1 MFAASAGYA
10 QTAFGDAAAGK
21 AAFAAC
27 ASCHQVGASARNAF
41 GPQLNGLMGR
51 RAGAVADYNYSVGM
65 RQSQVIWSEQTLTA
79 FIKRPDQV
87 VPGNK
92 MRFSGWGYDEKK
104 LANLFAYLRTFP
116 PNPVAN

>member
-1 MFAASAGYA
+1 MLAAAIGYA
-10 QTAFGDAAAGK
+10 QGVVGDVAAGK

-41 GPQLNGLMGR
+41 GPQLNGLIGR
-51 RAGAVADYNYSVGM
+51 RAGGAADYNYSLAM
-65 RQSQVIWSEQTLTA
+65 RQSQVIWSEQTLAA
-79 FIKRPDQV
+79 FIKRPDLV

-116 PNPVAN
+116 PNPAAN